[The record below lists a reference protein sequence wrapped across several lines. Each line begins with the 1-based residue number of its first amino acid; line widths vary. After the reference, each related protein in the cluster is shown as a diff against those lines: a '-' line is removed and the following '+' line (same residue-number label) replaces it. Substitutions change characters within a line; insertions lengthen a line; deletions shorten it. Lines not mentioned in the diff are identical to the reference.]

1 MMFQQKWFSGAYA
14 NFTRKPEKP
23 RKIFYPVFPIIWGLS
38 FENFSMSHQNS
49 TVEQQIR
56 PNVLQDQ
63 IGIKKDAYYA
73 YLKHLG
79 ITAEKD
85 SNGKAFLT
93 EAQAKSIRL
102 LREHVIAGG
111 KIDEFDIHEA
121 LQSAIA
127 VAGETA
133 LGDVADQPVE
143 VNPTQDL
150 NMEAL
155 YLEASEIAGQ
165 RLTASQQVVM
175 AMANQMS
182 YEDLHPT
189 TRAKVDQVRAAS
201 APKFNAQ
208 EVAANLLNQC
218 RQQLQTA

>member
-1 MMFQQKWFSGAYA
+1 MTDQK
-14 NFTRKPEKP
+14 
-23 RKIFYPVFPIIWGLS
+23 
-38 FENFSMSHQNS
+38 S

-63 IGIKKDAYYA
+63 LGIKKDAYYA

-102 LREHVIAGG
+102 LREHVVAGG

-121 LQSAIA
+121 IQSALAI
-127 VAGETA
+127 AGEKA
-133 LGDVADQPVE
+133 LGDVAEQPIE
-143 VNPTQDL
+143 VDPAQNL

-155 YLEASEIAGQ
+155 YLEASELAGQ

-189 TRAKVDQVRAAS
+189 TKAKVDQVRAAS

-208 EVAANLLNQC
+208 KIAADLLNQC
-218 RQQLQTA
+218 RQQMQVA